1 MTQTV
6 TIFDEST
13 PDKLTTTF
21 MLELDTRRLSAREL
35 IRQRVR
41 QEVAKFN
48 AQGRPGIFQGLIQP
62 TDTEAELNGY
72 RLRKFR
78 MLHWERQFEGAIKS
92 FEANGFFLLVDGK
105 QVESLEEEL
114 ELTSTSKVQVIK
126 LVPLVGG

>member
-1 MTQTV
+1 MPHTI

-13 PDKLTTTF
+13 AGKATASF
-21 MLELDTRRLSAREL
+21 ILELDTRRLTARDL

-48 AQGRPGIFQGLIQP
+48 AKQLPGIFQGLIQP
-62 TDTEAELNGY
+62 TDTETELNGY

-78 MLHWERQFEGAIKS
+78 TLDWERQFEAAIKS
-92 FEANGFFLLVDGK
+92 FEANGFFMLVDGK
-105 QVESLEEEL
+105 QVETLEEEL
-114 ELTSTSKVQVIK
+114 ELHSTSKVQFIK

>member
-62 TDTEAELNGY
+62 TDTEAELNG
-72 RLRKFR
+72 
-78 MLHWERQFEGAIKS
+78 
-92 FEANGFFLLVDGK
+92 
-105 QVESLEEEL
+105 
-114 ELTSTSKVQVIK
+114 
-126 LVPLVGG
+126 